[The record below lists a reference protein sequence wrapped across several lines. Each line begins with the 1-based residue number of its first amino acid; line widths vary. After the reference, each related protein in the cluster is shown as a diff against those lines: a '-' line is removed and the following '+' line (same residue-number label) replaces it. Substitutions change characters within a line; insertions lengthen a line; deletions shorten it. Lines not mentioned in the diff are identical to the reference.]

1 MKKRVIPAVFI
12 LVAAAL
18 AVVFISRKYFYKPEE
33 VNTTATVVIPQVAGN
48 NAEKDTANSEVGDDA
63 VLSSLV
69 PLKNDET
76 LISVVSMDFNND
88 GFEDQVNAIKT
99 AASPYLSLLVGLYN
113 AKNASYERKAVIATK
128 ITQVKTFAY
137 TGMDLTGEH
146 RISLVY
152 QGYAENGDS
161 VLQAF
166 FITSPNGVFNLHQI
180 ADFEADGTIFIQ
192 QLDRYDDYERS
203 QANGTSFPIWV
214 YSTDVTMGANST
226 DQLQTRYDWNAAE
239 QKYTKA
245 LQIKVAGSKL
255 AAKELARIQDGTV
268 GTFAGYLDG
277 LWYKT
282 DNDGTGQRYL
292 CFDYDSKEIIFF
304 LDDTEEVYNWVNSNL
319 RRNGIYLST
328 TNAEIE
334 NLQRRVDISLL
345 GVDGISLKIQDDV
358 RMLIGESTMWDGE
371 YKKMSFNSIN
381 HKAPSQVV
389 PAATYIADLEK
400 GPLWKA
406 SDGTVIT
413 FSAGAYTSSG
423 DAASDAGVYT
433 SEDADG
439 RPFIEF
445 RPRGA
450 TGYFNGSYLVSYA
463 PLQSSA
469 AATTA
474 NIKQPQAPLYYADSI
489 KLQPYVITLEGS
501 YATEGMPIILT
512 RGTRKE

>member
-1 MKKRVIPAVFI
+1 MKNRVVPAVFVI
-12 LVAAAL
+12 IAAAL
-18 AVVFISRKYFYKPEE
+18 AVVFISRKCLYKPNEE
-33 VNTTATVVIPQVAGN
+33 TTASRVIIPQVAGKST
-48 NAEKDTANSEVGDDA
+48 EKNTSNSDMSDETAMT
-63 VLSSLV
+63 SLV

-76 LISVVSMDFNND
+76 LISIVSMDFD
-88 GFEDQVNAIKT
+88 GDGYEDQVNAIKT

-113 AKNASYERKAVIATK
+113 PQTSSYERKAVIATK

-146 RISLVY
+146 RLSLIY
-152 QGYAENGDS
+152 QGYSESGNS

-166 FITSPNGVFNLHQI
+166 FINRKNGVFNLHQI
-180 ADFEADGTIFIQ
+180 ADFEADGTIFVQ
-192 QLDRYDDYERS
+192 QLDRYDDYERTQS
-203 QANGTSFPIWV
+203 AGTSFPIWV
-214 YSTDVTMGANST
+214 YSTDTTMGANST
-226 DQLQTRYDWNAAE
+226 DQLQTRFDWNKEE

-245 LQIKVAGSKL
+245 LQIRVAGSKL

-334 NLQRRVDISLL
+334 NLQRRVDVSLL

-474 NIKQPQAPLYYADSI
+474 KNKQPQAPQYNADSI
-489 KLQPYVITLEGS
+489 ILQPYVITLEGS